1 MAAFAYV
8 GDAVES
14 AAFRLI
20 GARCWAPSPG
30 GETAAVRA
38 ALRAAESV
46 FITAV
51 VAQRLPRAELDAAL
65 ASGRPLLVIIPAPA
79 GEPCTLDPA
88 ERARAQLGLER

>member
-8 GDAVES
+8 GTAVDA

-20 GARCWAPSPG
+20 GARCWAPLPG
-30 GETAAVRA
+30 EERAAVRA

-46 FITAV
+46 FITCE
-51 VAQRLPRAELDAAL
+51 VAQRLPRAELDASL
-65 ASGRPLLVIIPAPA
+65 AAGRPLLLIMPAPEA
-79 GEPCTLDPA
+79 QPCALDPA

>member
-8 GDAVES
+8 GSAIES

-20 GARCWAPSPG
+20 GARCWSPSPG
-30 GETAAVRA
+30 EESAAVRA

-46 FITAV
+46 FITGA
-51 VAQRLPRAELDAAL
+51 VAQCLPRAELDVAL
-65 ASGRPLLVIIPAPA
+65 AAGRPLLVIIPAA
-79 GEPCTLDPA
+79 DGEPCALDPA